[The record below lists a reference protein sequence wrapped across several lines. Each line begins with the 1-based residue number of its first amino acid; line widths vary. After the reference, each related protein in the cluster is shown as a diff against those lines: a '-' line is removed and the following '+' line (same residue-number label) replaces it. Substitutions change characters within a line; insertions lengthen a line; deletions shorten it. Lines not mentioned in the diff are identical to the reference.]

1 MPILSNKSRENLEG
15 VAQPLID
22 LAYAAIKNTP
32 VDFRVTEG
40 IRTVERQTILV
51 RSGASRTMDSKH
63 IHGYAI
69 DVVPW
74 IEGAPRY
81 HWPLIFKMV
90 EHIRDWAQIL
100 GIGIVW
106 GGSWNQNFTNT
117 KASAQYLQARYIDRC
132 KNLRKIPFLDGP
144 HIELAP
150 GEIKKLTSL

>member
-1 MPILSNKSRENLEG
+1 MPILGNKSRANLEG

-51 RSGASRTMDSKH
+51 HSGASRTMDSKH
-63 IHGYAI
+63 IPGYAI
-69 DVVPW
+69 DIVPW

-81 HWPLIFKMV
+81 HWHLIFKLAV
-90 EHIRDWAQIL
+90 HIRECAKSLD
-100 GIGIVW
+100 IGVVW

-117 KASAQYLQARYIDRC
+117 VTSPEVLQNQYIARC
-132 KNLRKIPFLDGP
+132 KELRKRPFLDGP
-144 HIELAP
+144 HWELTL
-150 GEIKKLTSL
+150 GEIKKLEGK